1 MANQTIA
8 QLPVQAKSFEDLR
21 PFLIRLVEKLD
32 ILFGYRGDTTYAT
45 EDEILKISELLT
57 SATGSLEQAINLALV
72 ASKEYTDE
80 EIAEL
85 KQEPE
90 TTLDYTARTISE
102 EFDQIE
108 LQALAD
114 DVASIAAKVD
124 SIITKLN
131 ATIFTE
137 VP

>member
-32 ILFGYRGDTTYAT
+32 TLFGYRGDTTYAT
-45 EDEILKISELLT
+45 EDEVLKISELLI
-57 SATGSLEQAINLALV
+57 SATGSLEQAINLAL
-72 ASKEYTDE
+72 AAAKEYTDE
-80 EIAEL
+80 EIEEL